1 MNEHEFTKG
10 NNYLCPD
17 DHLWH
22 SRDDQSSEDEVNEFL
37 GALIRLIKPEFVVET
52 GCYLGDGTLAIARA
66 LKWNGRGTLIS
77 CDIDPTMVTSV
88 IQRIKDESLEA
99 IAQVVLCEGKE
110 LIKDCGARID
120 FAFIDSSP
128 EGKIR
133 GEEIKELLK
142 HLRPGKLFALHDTAP
157 QHPQIRAVANS
168 IDLPKIYFNTPR
180 GFNLFQ
186 NK

>member
-1 MNEHEFTKG
+1 
-10 NNYLCPD
+10 
-17 DHLWH
+17 
-22 SRDDQSSEDEVNEFL
+22 V
-37 GALIRLIKPEFVVET
+37 IET

-66 LKWNGRGTLIS
+66 LRRNGRGTLIS

-88 IQRIKDESLEA
+88 IERVKNEGLEK
-99 IAQVVLCEGKE
+99 IAQVVLCEGSE
-110 LIKDCGARID
+110 LIKECGARID

-157 QHPQIRAVANS
+157 QHSQIRAVAES
-168 IDLPKIYFNTPR
+168 IKLPKIYFNTPR
-180 GFNLFQ
+180 GLNLFQ
-186 NK
+186 NN